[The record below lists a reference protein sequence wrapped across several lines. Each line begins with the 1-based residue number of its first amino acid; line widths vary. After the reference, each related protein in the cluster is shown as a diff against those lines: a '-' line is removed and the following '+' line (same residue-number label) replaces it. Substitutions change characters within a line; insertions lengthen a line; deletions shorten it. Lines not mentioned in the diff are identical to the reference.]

1 MEHENEII
9 RPPQI
14 LLKPSWAKQLEYLSI
29 KDKATIF
36 TNLFRYYYN
45 EPLEK
50 MNPMAAMFF
59 SSFEEVMTY
68 NSDKYQK
75 TVEKNRENGSKSKG
89 RPTKK
94 PSQTQDNP
102 VGTIENPENPKD
114 KARDKSNSKSI
125 VNTKSTLNTK
135 AALNQQQEEII
146 ETKLLQLLEQDWSHI
161 KNQEEAAF
169 VQSCK
174 VLADEVSWER
184 FIFML
189 IKASREELQHL
200 ITMFNISISVLEIL
214 ELRRHCF
221 YYLNKLLPQ
230 LP

>member
-14 LLKPSWAKQLEYLSI
+14 LLKPGWAKQLEYLSI

-59 SSFEEVMTY
+59 SSFEEVMDY
-68 NSDKYQK
+68 NAQRYQN
-75 TVEKNRENGSKSKG
+75 TVNRNRTNGNKSKG
-89 RPTKK
+89 RPSKNPIK
-94 PSQTQDNP
+94 TQDNP
-102 VGTIENPENPKD
+102 VGTIGNPENPKG
-114 KARDKSNSKSI
+114 KARHKSNSKSI
-125 VNTKSTLNTK
+125 ENNKATYNIK
-135 AALNQQQEEII
+135 AALNLKQEEIL
-146 ETKLLQLLEQDWSHI
+146 ESKLIQLLEQDWGHI
-161 KNQEEAAF
+161 KNQEEATF
-169 VQSCK
+169 IQSCK

-184 FIFML
+184 FLFML

-200 ITMFNISISVLEIL
+200 ITMFNISMSVLEIL